1 MTLARSMRICECAFY
16 DGITVERMST
26 VSMLRLLQGEIALY
40 RENFKYHSDVLRRSK
55 SIPNH

>member
-1 MTLARSMRICECAFY
+1 MRICECAFY
-16 DGITVERMST
+16 EITVERMST
-26 VSMLRLLQGEIALY
+26 VRVMLRLLQGEIALY

>member
-16 DGITVERMST
+16 EITVERMST
-26 VSMLRLLQGEIALY
+26 VRVMLRLLQGEIALY